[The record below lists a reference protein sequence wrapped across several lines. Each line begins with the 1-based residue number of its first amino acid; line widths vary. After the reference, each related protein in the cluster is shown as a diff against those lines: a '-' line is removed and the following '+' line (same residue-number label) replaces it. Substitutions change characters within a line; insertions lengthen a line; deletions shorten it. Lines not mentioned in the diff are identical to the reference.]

1 MRRLA
6 PVNNPLLLGLMVGL
20 AFGAVNLLV
29 TWMYPVADDTPGA
42 LLVFYGPM
50 FFLWALA
57 AFRATRRSG
66 RFLSG
71 VTTGMLVAFA
81 TFCVFD
87 LLVILR
93 VNLFLSELT
102 GRADWQNMM
111 GRFQASGFDSLRTF
125 VNVDYL
131 KGAPLKIAVASAIG
145 ALMGVLGGVVGSL
158 TVGRQFARS

>member
-6 PVNNPLLLGLMVGL
+6 LVNNPLLLGLMVGL
-20 AFGAVNLLV
+20 AFGAVNLLM

-42 LLVFYGPM
+42 LLMFYGPM
-50 FFLWALA
+50 FFLWAFA

-125 VNVDYL
+125 VNVNYL
-131 KGAPLKIAVASAIG
+131 KGAPFKIAVASAIG
-145 ALMGVLGGVVGSL
+145 ALMGVVGGFVARRSSPL
-158 TVGRQFARS
+158 PFAF

>member
-1 MRRLA
+1 MRRSAL
-6 PVNNPLLLGLMVGL
+6 VNNPLLLGLMVGL
-20 AFGAVNLLV
+20 AFGAANLLM

-42 LLVFYGPM
+42 LLMFYGPM
-50 FFLWALA
+50 FFLWAFA

-71 VTTGMLVAFA
+71 VTTGMLAAFA

-87 LLVILR
+87 LLVIAR

-111 GRFQASGFDSLRTF
+111 GRFQVSGFDSLRTF

-145 ALMGVLGGVVGSL
+145 ALMGVVGGF
-158 TVGRQFARS
+158 VGRLPNRPTIA

>member
-6 PVNNPLLLGLMVGL
+6 LVNNPLLLGLMVGL
-20 AFGAVNLLV
+20 AFGAVNLLM

-42 LLVFYGPM
+42 LLMFYGPM
-50 FFLWALA
+50 FFLWAFA

-93 VNLFLSELT
+93 VNLFLGELT

-125 VNVDYL
+125 VNVNYL
-131 KGAPLKIAVASAIG
+131 KGAPFKIAVASAIG
-145 ALMGVLGGVVGSL
+145 ALMGVVGGFVA
-158 TVGRQFARS
+158 GRSSPLPFAF

>member
-1 MRRLA
+1 MRRSAL
-6 PVNNPLLLGLMVGL
+6 VNNPLLLGLMVGL
-20 AFGAVNLLV
+20 AFGAVNLLM
-29 TWMYPVADDTPGA
+29 TWLRPLDDDSAEA
-42 LLVFYGPM
+42 LLRFYGPM
-50 FFLWALA
+50 FLVWTLA

-66 RFLSG
+66 RFLPG

-93 VNLFLSELT
+93 VNLFLGELT
-102 GRADWQNMM
+102 GRGDWQNMM

-131 KGAPLKIAVASAIG
+131 KGAPFKIAVASAIG
-145 ALMGVLGGVVGSL
+145 ALMGVVGGF
-158 TVGRQFARS
+158 VGRLPNRPTIAA